1 LRKEKRDQLEAMR
14 GESAAEAEILQA
26 ATLPQAAMEGQE
38 FQGVPPAEVL
48 SKLMSGLADAG
59 TLDNGRRLLTWLLV
73 PENWKKQPEKI
84 QTMALRIYTRLVE
97 VAAGQTIR
105 LAGAGDTTTNEELK
119 ELEANLLARMSGIKG
134 NQGIDGQ
141 KPRN

>member
-1 LRKEKRDQLEAMR
+1 
-14 GESAAEAEILQA
+14 
-26 ATLPQAAMEGQE
+26 MEGQE